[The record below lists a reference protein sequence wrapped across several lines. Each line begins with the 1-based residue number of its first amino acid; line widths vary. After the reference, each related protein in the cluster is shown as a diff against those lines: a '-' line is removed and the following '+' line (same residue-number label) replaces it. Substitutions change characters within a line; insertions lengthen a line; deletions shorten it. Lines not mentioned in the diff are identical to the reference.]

1 MPGVNYTL
9 DLKTGGFTSGINSA
23 LSGVGALGGKIL
35 GLAGIASA
43 VAGALAGVKKAVG
56 GASALETTT
65 IAFETLL
72 GSAAKAKTLLA
83 DLKKLGS
90 ETPFEFPELA
100 DAGRKLVAFGEA
112 GKNVPAV
119 LRRIGD
125 VAAAVQAPIAEIAEI
140 YGKARVQGT
149 LFAEDI
155 NQLTGRGIP
164 VIQEF
169 ARILGTSEGAVKK
182 LAAEGKIT
190 FPMLEKAFSNLTTK
204 GGKFSGMMAKQSET
218 TAGLWSTLKD
228 AINEVFTSLG
238 KPLNDALRPMLKNAI
253 EIVGKVQQAATEM
266 ISTLRAAVQEGAL
279 GDLLKSQL
287 IRGLK
292 EGGNF
297 LNALMRG
304 LGAGL
309 MEWATG
315 MWESLRKLPEFLYA
329 AGMNLLSGAQVLLK
343 GDFWNGVALQ
353 FTSIGLRFAAA
364 VGDSL
369 MPVIER
375 ITELINQVRSAFG
388 KAPIDTA
395 GLKAAFK
402 VGDLLSGAA
411 DSASAK
417 SYMKAVSSVR
427 VQQGPQFDSAEVM
440 LGRVVNAF
448 AEAFNT
454 GPDAFNTRGEEE
466 AWNRWK
472 DLGSLQRKK
481 DEKESQAAE
490 KQEKAA
496 GRQALAADNISR
508 AAKLMERLFGAGE
521 EGRGRIKT
529 YDRAESATR
538 RFLRRSKADRD
549 GSLSDFLGP
558 IDADLGTKVGANLNL
573 ARLHR
578 ASNKPGSNAN
588 ANQEKILS
596 RIDDNTRTMAQHLGQ
611 LQPA

>member
-23 LSGVGALGGKIL
+23 LSGVGALGGKL
-35 GLAGIASA
+35 MGLVGISASI
-43 VAGALAGVKKAVG
+43 AGAIAGVKRAIS
-56 GASALETTT
+56 SAANMESTTQQ
-65 IAFETLL
+65 FQTLL
-72 GSAAKAKTLLA
+72 GSAAAAKAMIADIRRYAADTSFELPDTTNAARLLLSYGTRA
-83 DLKKLGS
+83 KEVVGVMKRLGDIAAVS
-90 ETPFEFPELA
+90 GANLGELA
-100 DAGRKLVAFGEA
+100 TLYGRSQEKGVLYAEELNQWMERSTRMGENLAAVMGVSTSEVRKL
-112 GKNVPAV
+112 
-119 LRRIGD
+119 
-125 VAAAVQAPIAEIAEI
+125 AE
-140 YGKARVQGT
+140 
-149 LFAEDI
+149 
-155 NQLTGRGIP
+155 
-164 VIQEF
+164 
-169 ARILGTSEGAVKK
+169 
-182 LAAEGKIT
+182 EGKVSFSILQQAIGRVT
-190 FPMLEKAFSNLTTK
+190 NEGGAFFQGAARQGQTML
-204 GGKFSGMMAKQSET
+204 GQ
-218 TAGLWSTLKD
+218 WSKLKD
-228 AINEVFTSLG
+228 NLNELFITLG
-238 KPLNDALRPMLKNAI
+238 QPINDALRPMLADAI
-253 EIVGKVQQAATEM
+253 ALTAKMQEWATKL
-266 ISTLRAAVQEGAL
+266 SYTLRAAIQEG
-279 GDLLKSQL
+279 GIGEFLKMSL
-287 IRGLK
+287 MRGMK
-292 EGGNF
+292 EAGNF

-304 LGAGL
+304 LGAG
-309 MEWATG
+309 MVEWATVY
-315 MWESLRKLPEFLYA
+315 WESLKKLPEFLFA

-375 ITELINQVRSAFG
+375 ITELINQIRAAFG
-388 KAPIDTA
+388 KAPIDTT

-558 IDADLGTKVGANLNL
+558 IDADLGSKVGANLNL